1 MHPRNAAPVPA
12 KSPGAA
18 VSAAIKA
25 DLALPLVG
33 FPDVR
38 FTADVVVAE
47 GDRAVV
53 GWTGRGR
60 HEGAFLGLA
69 PVGTTVVFAGI
80 NAHRIA
86 SGSKGRG

>member
-1 MHPRNAAPVPA
+1 MPVQWPGPA
-12 KSPGAA
+12 VG
-18 VSAAIKA
+18 AAIKA
-25 DLALPLVG
+25 DLAALLAG

-69 PVGTTVVFAGI
+69 SVGTTVVFTGI
-80 NAHRIA
+80 NTHRIA
-86 SGSKGRG
+86 PGSKGRG